1 MPPKL
6 MNIIEEAFVPN
17 ALGLIE
23 KRKEFLDLLQAQCLA
38 THDSQALGA
47 VKGPCGAV
55 CSSCVV

>member
-1 MPPKL
+1 

-17 ALGLIE
+17 ALGLTE
-23 KRKEFLDLLQAQCLA
+23 KRKECLDLLQAQCLA